1 MAKPMTAP
9 VANSVATGP
18 RSSAMWRCQSE
29 SSWPEML
36 GAEFDPPSSWH
47 AEAVLDAGFAE
58 AGVAYRWG
66 NSALVAALR

>member
-1 MAKPMTAP
+1 
-9 VANSVATGP
+9 
-18 RSSAMWRCQSE
+18 
-29 SSWPEML
+29 ML